1 MLSNWNGWDIF
12 PEKKHLSTSNR
23 LTVISKKYLIL
34 NIFFVNIKFY
44 RPFMSFLE
52 ASTDHQAR
60 KPPTHETIVCP
71 ICGKIFIK
79 RDFWKFT
86 SVTTPQ
92 NKKAISSQG
101 DMSFPRMLIYQNTV
115 TVTSLV
121 PNVLAPRVIPLKPI
135 AIMKKWQMKKYHIH
149 CSKKEVLH

>member
-1 MLSNWNGWDIF
+1 MNYILYTHVIWVDEIADVVIF
-12 PEKKHLSTSNR
+12 IKSLKKAKTFSKSFLNKFYILFPVTMCIHINTEEYWPEHYFNISWVVVKLKWMGYIYRKKKHLLSTSNR

-44 RPFMSFLE
+44 QPFMSFLE

-60 KPPTHETIVCP
+60 KPPTHETILCP

-86 SVTTPQ
+86 
-92 NKKAISSQG
+92 
-101 DMSFPRMLIYQNTV
+101 
-115 TVTSLV
+115 
-121 PNVLAPRVIPLKPI
+121 
-135 AIMKKWQMKKYHIH
+135 
-149 CSKKEVLH
+149 